1 MSTKTSFK
9 RIALVAVAALGFG
22 TLSVAPS
29 TAAIAQVDAVTVTPA
44 ETTPYYVGGTYTAT
58 VAVNFGALASGDTMT
73 TTMSMTSN
81 VTTST
86 KFPVLALQDTPVVT
100 TSTQAV
106 SGTPLTVA
114 VTTESGTVTA
124 GTMKAV
130 SGAYK
135 VTFSPD
141 VIGTYLIQFKNS
153 GGTNNTTA
161 VWTVNVV
168 AKPAITLE
176 SIATPSAG
184 GTRVTKNYSHL
195 ACPSWQVA
203 DGLVTQ
209 GLWNTWSESTRSATT
224 QAITSRG
231 TDDLTFA
238 CAATTTTAPLGL
250 GACMSV
256 KVVQSNGKTTAN
268 TGMMVDAD
276 AVAMTVKVE
285 GPATASVNGSHLVT
299 TGAKAFAPAVIPG
312 VNYVEPTAQNTAL
325 GLEKYVYV
333 YSNGI
338 NGVATVTISAG
349 TLVLETFKVN
359 FYGVP
364 AVVTPTIVN
373 EVIPVTASADLV
385 KTSAT
390 YQANWIGTGNG
401 TAGAAPQT
409 GAITAVVTDSAGVPV
424 PGVTPTAASD
434 TIANITGGTCAGL
447 GVSGV
452 TGATGT
458 TSCSLVGAKEGLAKI
473 TLTAGTAVS
482 AASEIRVGGNPTQAK
497 ISFGDANGVA
507 KTDFVPGEQGT
518 FNVQLLDAKGM
529 SVPNGAYADFFSNSA
544 NTAAQDLLS
553 TYAFASQSIPTNT
566 AAAAFLAGSKSPSTG
581 LIAALAAKRD
591 GTGAIQRWLVN
602 MPVNASDVELA
613 VTGFIKGVAL
623 TKATATVAP
632 DKTVQAAADLAA
644 EALDAATA
652 AIDAA
657 NIAAENADA
666 ATAAA
671 MEATDAVAALAVTT
685 QAQIASMRLQNIAL
699 RKQIIALTN
708 LIIKIQKKVKA

>member
-1 MSTKTSFK
+1 MHEKLKSSLGRVITWGL
-9 RIALVAVAALGFG
+9 IAA
-22 TLSVAPS
+22 TLL
-29 TAAIAQVDAVTVTPA
+29 VTPLWSFD
-44 ETTPYYVGGTYTAT
+44 PI
-58 VAVNFGALASGDTMT
+58 N
-73 TTMSMTSN
+73 
-81 VTTST
+81 
-86 KFPVLALQDTPVVT
+86 P
-100 TSTQAV
+100 
-106 SGTPLTVA
+106 
-114 VTTESGTVTA
+114 
-124 GTMKAV
+124 
-130 SGAYK
+130 
-135 VTFSPD
+135 
-141 VIGTYLIQFKNS
+141 IQFKNS

-161 VWTVNVV
+161 VRTVNVI
-168 AKPAITLE
+168 ANPAIMLATL
-176 SIATPSAG
+176 AAPPV
-184 GTRVTKNYSHL
+184 GTVVTKNYSHL
-195 ACPSWQVA
+195 AWPSWQVA
-203 DGLVTQ
+203 DGQVLGTGWQ
-209 GLWNTWSESTRSATT
+209 TWSESTRNA
-224 QAITSRG
+224 ALEITSRG
-231 TDDLTFA
+231 TDDLSFA
-238 CAATTTTAPLGL
+238 CSATTLTYSVTAPAGF

-256 KVVQSNGKTTAN
+256 KVVQPSSGATAL
-268 TGMMVDAD
+268 
-276 AVAMTVKVE
+276 TVSVS
-285 GPATASVNGSHLVT
+285 GPANASVNGSHLVT
-299 TGAKAFAPAVIPG
+299 SGAKAFNSAIIPG
-312 VNYVEPTAQNTAL
+312 VLYTETALQNNDL

-338 NGVATVTISAG
+338 NGVATITISAG
-349 TLVLETFKVN
+349 TFVLDTFTVN
-359 FYGVP
+359 FYDKPVL
-364 AVVTPTIVN
+364 VTPTVVN

-401 TAGAAPQT
+401 PSFAAPQT

-424 PGVTPTAASD
+424 PGVKPTAASD
-434 TIANITGGTCAGL
+434 TIANITGGTCVGL

-452 TGATGT
+452 TDATGT
-458 TSCSLVGAKEGLAKI
+458 TSCNLVGAKEGSAKV

-497 ISFGDANGVA
+497 ISFGDVNGVA

-518 FNVQLLDAKGM
+518 FNVQLLDASGK
-529 SVPNGAYADFFSNSA
+529 SVPNGIYADFFSNSA

-553 TYAFASQSIPTNT
+553 TYAFAAQSVPSSTNLT
-566 AAAAFLAGSKSPSTG
+566 AFLAGSNDPSTG
-581 LIAALAAKRD
+581 LTSALAAKRD

-602 MPVNASDVELA
+602 MPVNASDVELS
-613 VTGFIKGVAL
+613 VGGFIKGVAI
-623 TKATATVAP
+623 TKAVATVAP
-632 DKTVQAAADLAA
+632 DKTVQKAADLAA

>member
-1 MSTKTSFK
+1 
-9 RIALVAVAALGFG
+9 
-22 TLSVAPS
+22 
-29 TAAIAQVDAVTVTPA
+29 
-44 ETTPYYVGGTYTAT
+44 
-58 VAVNFGALASGDTMT
+58 
-73 TTMSMTSN
+73 
-81 VTTST
+81 
-86 KFPVLALQDTPVVT
+86 
-100 TSTQAV
+100 
-106 SGTPLTVA
+106 
-114 VTTESGTVTA
+114 
-124 GTMKAV
+124 
-130 SGAYK
+130 
-135 VTFSPD
+135 
-141 VIGTYLIQFKNS
+141 
-153 GGTNNTTA
+153 
-161 VWTVNVV
+161 
-168 AKPAITLE
+168 
-176 SIATPSAG
+176 
-184 GTRVTKNYSHL
+184 
-195 ACPSWQVA
+195 
-203 DGLVTQ
+203 
-209 GLWNTWSESTRSATT
+209 
-224 QAITSRG
+224 
-231 TDDLTFA
+231 
-238 CAATTTTAPLGL
+238 
-250 GACMSV
+250 
-256 KVVQSNGKTTAN
+256 
-268 TGMMVDAD
+268 
-276 AVAMTVKVE
+276 
-285 GPATASVNGSHLVT
+285 
-299 TGAKAFAPAVIPG
+299 
-312 VNYVEPTAQNTAL
+312 
-325 GLEKYVYV
+325 V

-338 NGVATVTISAG
+338 NGVATITISAG
-349 TLVLETFKVN
+349 TFVLETFTVN
-359 FYGVP
+359 FYDKPVL
-364 AVVTPTIVN
+364 VTPTVVN

-401 TAGAAPQT
+401 PFFAAPQT

-434 TIANITGGTCAGL
+434 TIANITGGTCAGS

-452 TGATGT
+452 TNAAGT
-458 TSCSLVGAKEGLAKI
+458 VSCNLVGAKEGNAKI
-473 TLTAGTAVS
+473 TLTSGTAVS